1 MEDRMLMDKG
11 EKQKYGS
18 QVRKSNGSDKWSLH
32 PPIQDPENVNKRRAE
47 VGLEPIE
54 EYLKHFGIEYKTDK

>member
-18 QVRKSNGSDKWSLH
+18 QLRMDNESGEWELW
-32 PPIQDPENVNKRRAE
+32 PIEDPEKVNNRRAE

-54 EYLKHFGIEYKTDK
+54 EYVRHFGIEYKGSK